1 VRRRSAGSQLCRNEI
16 LQRDSKGVGGGLD
29 FWRKYDY
36 NDVFAIASKSVVWK
50 RRVIVLALHGW
61 QIIAGQNIVER
72 YRMTRLLRKLSGGI
86 AGEGSISVLFFA
98 LYYLYLWLVV
108 DLRLV
113 YHDGGA
119 VMNFPVF
126 YRGWD
131 FFGRFT
137 SYPGGLVDYT
147 SMFFAQFFY
156 VGLAG
161 PLVATAQAWL
171 LWLLASSITRIAC
184 GRSYKV
190 VYFAFPIL
198 LLGYYAKYK
207 YPFGVAM
214 TVLAAMC
221 FTRLYMSTS
230 SKGGIVR
237 LLVFSLLSVIL
248 YAIAG
253 AGYLL
258 FIMVCGLYELLFRR
272 RSAMALA
279 FLLGGLTITH
289 IEGKAVFNWGTT
301 SFFSYFMPGSYIE
314 NKAVF
319 LLMCIYILY
328 LLLPLTLVYLR
339 IEPSLR
345 GLWHRWTYRITAP
358 FAGKF
363 RVIPSP
369 LVAIAVAAVV
379 SFFCYNKALQTEI
392 AASYYSCNGMWGKV
406 LDITP
411 RNSKITAVNYLAD
424 LALYKTGRL
433 PQDMFRYG
441 QHADILVVT
450 NETVS
455 NPVVWWRL
463 FDTYIELGH
472 MNMAERML
480 ILAMDTYGER
490 PLFLKR
496 LALINMVKNN
506 IGAARVY
513 LKSLSRT
520 MFDADWANAYL
531 KKIECDPNLLT
542 DEQIQHLRSIM
553 PETDRDFKFLK
564 EDFYQDL
571 LARNRHNKMA
581 FEYLA
586 AYYLLTGGQ
595 PDKFMGLMSRLDDF
609 DYSGIPRVYEEAILF
624 YNFKTKRNFKV
635 PGREISTESRKRFDG
650 FCYVFL
656 KQYGGNQG
664 LALDEL
670 ARNYGDSYLF
680 YSLYG
685 YSGMKK

>member
-1 VRRRSAGSQLCRNEI
+1 VY
-16 LQRDSKGVGGGLD
+16 GGLD
-29 FWRKYDY
+29 FRRKYDY
-36 NDVFAIASKSVVWK
+36 NELLAIASEEVIWK
-50 RRVIVLALHGW
+50 HRVIIMVTHW
-61 QIIAGQNIVER
+61 WRISAGQNIAGQHI
-72 YRMTRLLRKLSGGI
+72 MTRLLRKLPGGI
-86 AGEGSISVLFFA
+86 TGERNISLLFFA
-98 LYYLYLWLVV
+98 LYYLYLWIVV

-113 YHDGGA
+113 YHDGGI
-119 VMNFPVF
+119 VRNFPVF

-147 SMFFAQFFY
+147 STFFAQFFY
-156 VGLAG
+156 IGWAG
-161 PLVATAQAWL
+161 PLVAAAQAWL
-171 LWLLASSITRIAC
+171 LWLVVSSITRAAC
-184 GRSYKV
+184 GRSFKV
-190 VYFAFPIL
+190 VCFAFPIL
-198 LLGYYAKYK
+198 LLGYYTKYT
-207 YPFGVAM
+207 YPFGMAM

-221 FTRLYMSTS
+221 FTRLYMSTA

-253 AGYLL
+253 VGYLL
-258 FIMVCGLYELLFRR
+258 FVVVCGLHELLFRR
-272 RSAMALA
+272 RPATALA
-279 FLLGGLTITH
+279 YLLGGLTITL

-301 SFFSYFMPGSYIE
+301 SFFSYFMPSSYIE
-314 NKAVF
+314 ENAVF
-319 LLMCIYILY
+319 LLICIYILY

-339 IEPSLR
+339 IEPSLM
-345 GLWHRWTYRITAP
+345 GLLHIWTYRITAP

-363 RVIPSP
+363 RVIPTP
-369 LVAIAVAAVV
+369 LVAIAAAAVV
-379 SFFCYNKALQTEI
+379 GFFCHNKALQTEI
-392 AASYYSCNGMWGKV
+392 ATSYYSCNGMWGKV
-406 LDITP
+406 LDIAP
-411 RNSKITAVNYLAD
+411 RNSKITVVNYLAD

-441 QHADILVVT
+441 QHADVLVVT
-450 NETVS
+450 NEIVS

-472 MNMAERML
+472 MNMAEHML
-480 ILAMDTYGER
+480 SLVMDTYGER

-542 DEQIQHLRSIM
+542 DVQIQHLRSIM
-553 PETDRDFKFLK
+553 PEIDRDCKVLSKDICF
-564 EDFYQDL
+564 QDL

-586 AYYLLTGGQ
+586 AYYLLVGGQ
-595 PDKFMGLMSRLDDF
+595 SDKFMETMNRLNDF
-609 DYSGIPRVYEEAILF
+609 DYSGIPRVYEEAMLF
-624 YNFKTKRNFKV
+624 YKFKTKKNFKV
-635 PGREISTESRKRFDG
+635 PGREISKESRERFDG
-650 FCYVFL
+650 FCNVFL
-656 KQYGGNQG
+656 RQYGGNKD
-664 LALDEL
+664 LALKEL
-670 ARNYGDSYLF
+670 AANYGDSYFF

>member
-1 VRRRSAGSQLCRNEI
+1 
-16 LQRDSKGVGGGLD
+16 
-29 FWRKYDY
+29 
-36 NDVFAIASKSVVWK
+36 
-50 RRVIVLALHGW
+50 
-61 QIIAGQNIVER
+61 
-72 YRMTRLLRKLSGGI
+72 MTRLLRKLSGGV
-86 AGEGSISVLFFA
+86 AGEGSISLLFFA
-98 LYYLYLWLVV
+98 LYCLYLWLVV

-137 SYPGGLVDYT
+137 SYPGGLVDYA
-147 SMFFAQFFY
+147 SAFLAQFFY
-156 VGLAG
+156 IGWAG
-161 PLVATAQAWL
+161 ALIATIQAWL
-171 LWLLASSITRIAC
+171 MWVLASSVMRAAC
-184 GRSYKV
+184 GRSYKIV
-190 VYFAFPIL
+190 FFAFPIS

-207 YPFGVAM
+207 YPFGMAM

-237 LLVFSLLSVIL
+237 LLVFLLLSVIL

-258 FIMVCGLYELLFRR
+258 FITVCGLYELLFRR

-301 SFFSYFMPGSYIE
+301 SFFSYFMQNSYIE

-319 LLMCIYILY
+319 LLICICILY

-345 GLWHRWTYRITAP
+345 GLWCGWTYRITAP

-363 RVIPSP
+363 RAKPSP

-379 SFFCYNKALQTEI
+379 GFFCHNKGLQTEI
-392 AASYYSCNGMWGKV
+392 AASYYSCNGMWSKV

-411 RNSKITAVNYLAD
+411 RRSKITAVNYLAD

-441 QHADILVVT
+441 QHADVLAVT

-455 NPVVWWRL
+455 KPVAWWRL

-472 MNMAERML
+472 MNIAENML
-480 ILAMDTYGER
+480 SMAMDTYGER
-490 PLFLKR
+490 PLLLKR
-496 LALINMVKNN
+496 LALISMVKNN
-506 IGAARVY
+506 TSAARVY

-520 MFDADWANAYL
+520 LFDADWANAYL
-531 KKIECDPNLLT
+531 KKIECDPKLLT

-553 PETDRDFKFLK
+553 PEIDRDFKFLSK
-564 EDFYQDL
+564 DICFQDL
-571 LARNRHNKMA
+571 LAKNRHNKMA

-595 PDKFMGLMSRLDDF
+595 SDKFMETMNRLDDF

-624 YNFKTKRNFKV
+624 YNFKMKRNFSV
-635 PGREISTESRKRFDG
+635 PGREISKESRERFDG

-656 KQYGGNQG
+656 RQYGGNQN
-664 LALDEL
+664 LALNEL
-670 ARNYGDSYLF
+670 AKNYGDSYLF